1 VCRQIRHEELRG
13 IVNSGNHMELVP
25 EAWDTITANYV
36 VVVHEDV
43 VALNSSTIIERR
55 VIDGVSSNVE
65 SLTVPLVFNFLLCTD
80 HPR

>member
-1 VCRQIRHEELRG
+1 VVSSILAIIWNWYQ
-13 IVNSGNHMELVP
+13 

-36 VVVHEDV
+36 VVVHEDRRLKLV
-43 VALNSSTIIERR
+43 NIIERR